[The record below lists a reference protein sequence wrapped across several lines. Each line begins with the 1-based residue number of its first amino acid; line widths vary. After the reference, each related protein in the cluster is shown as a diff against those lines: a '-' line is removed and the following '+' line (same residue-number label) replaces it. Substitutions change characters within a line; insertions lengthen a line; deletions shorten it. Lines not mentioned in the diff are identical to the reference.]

1 MFHLEGEFDLNRCC
15 FIVCWFGK
23 LPDYFDVWMK
33 TCEYNSSFDYTV
45 FTDAREPSFH
55 PSNVYFKN
63 LTLTEFVQ
71 KAQMVIGGPISVK
84 RPYRICDFRPMFGK
98 IFENELEGYD
108 FWGFCDVDVVFGDLK
123 KFITD
128 EILNSYDAIF
138 NGGHL
143 SLLRNIDK
151 INTLY
156 ISSGGTFNY
165 KSVVRHDAIFAFDE
179 ITGIQQ
185 IAKKNGVKA
194 LYYIPYIETEIK
206 YKQLRSRLEISNPQY
221 QAYYWKKGNLY
232 RLKYENNFVY
242 RQCFAYMHLQKR
254 KLCIDETYGK
264 IGDSFWVTPAG
275 FCAMQSN
282 CRISKQL
289 INKVNPYEGKEEL
302 QKQARAYKLKKV
314 REILTRTPYQI
325 YVRLCQEKNGIN
337 KNEGT
342 IEERQWEKY

>member
-1 MFHLEGEFDLNRCC
+1 MNRCC

-23 LPDYFDVWMK
+23 LPVYFDVWME
-33 TCEYNSSFDYTV
+33 TCEYNPSFDYLV
-45 FTDAREPSFH
+45 FTDAKEPSFH
-55 PSNVYFKN
+55 PLNVNFIN
-63 LTLTEFVQ
+63 MTLPEFVE
-71 KAQMVIGGPISVK
+71 KAQIAIGSSISIK

-98 IFENELEGYD
+98 IFETELQGYD
-108 FWGFCDVDVVFGDLK
+108 FWGFCDVDVVFGNLK

-143 SLLRNIDK
+143 SLLRNIEE

-156 ISSGGTFNY
+156 MRSGGAFSY
-165 KSVVRHDAIFAFDE
+165 KSVISHDAVFAFDE

-185 IAKKNGVKA
+185 IAKRNGVKA
-194 LYYIPYIETEIK
+194 LYYVPYVETEIK

-232 RLKYENNFVY
+232 RIKYDDGLIY
-242 RQCFAYMHLQKR
+242 RQNLAYMHLQKR
-254 KLCIDETYGK
+254 KLCIDESCGK
-264 IGDSFWVTPAG
+264 IGDAFWVTPAG
-275 FCAMQSN
+275 FCAMQN
-282 CRISKQL
+282 DCCISKQL
-289 INKVNPYEGKEEL
+289 IDKVNPYEGDEEL
-302 QKQARAYKLKKV
+302 QKQARQYRTKKI

-337 KNEGT
+337 RNEGT